1 MMYYYTVKLLQKI
14 LSQAVV
20 SVHIEVRPK
29 YLVPDT
35 NCFID
40 HLNKLRIISEAH
52 VYTLMVSLVGKWFFF
67 YKVGHI
73 TCSFIIFVYVC
84 EDSL

>member
-1 MMYYYTVKLLQKI
+1 MHYDYFTPPLLFQKI
-14 LSQAVV
+14 LSQSVV

-40 HLNKLRIISEAH
+40 HLDAIRSIEQSH
-52 VYTLMVSLVGKWFFF
+52 CYTLMVPTVGK
-67 YKVGHI
+67 YILVSILNAK
-73 TCSFIIFVYVC
+73 T
-84 EDSL
+84 